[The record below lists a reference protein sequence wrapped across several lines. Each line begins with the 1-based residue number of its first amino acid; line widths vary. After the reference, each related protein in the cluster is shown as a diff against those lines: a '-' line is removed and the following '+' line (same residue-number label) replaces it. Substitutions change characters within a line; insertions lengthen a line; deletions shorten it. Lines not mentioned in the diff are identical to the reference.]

1 MKPTIFALPF
11 LLLPLA
17 PAPTSPPRDII
28 PPGMHGI
35 EFVLSVDASAISSCR
50 CRPYEVAQG
59 DTIVEIAKRE
69 CGDARCADE
78 VRLMNPEVKADK
90 LRPGDRLRIPPRAIA
105 A

>member
-11 LLLPLA
+11 LLLPWA

-59 DTIVEIAKRE
+59 DTIVEGRALRRR
-69 CGDARCADE
+69 DPADE
-78 VRLMNPEVKADK
+78 
-90 LRPGDRLRIPPRAIA
+90 PGGEGR
-105 A
+105 